1 MISMVF
7 YGTIIARFTTF
18 VGKKNGYKRLFFLL
32 FTLFTAG
39 TFAQDVKPP
48 LNYQN
53 LTFSEELAY
62 AKDGD
67 GNTWIK
73 GIIPDSLLHKPI
85 LFQNRSIHLTDY
97 DFYLHQ
103 EGRWLKLE
111 PNKDAYGQQI
121 KSRYPIYY
129 LVPLEKEYYLN
140 IKKHSPH
147 ELTLSLLEFGQF
159 GQYAS
164 LTVLYLSMY
173 YGLTWMSIIFNFIFY
188 LIFRD
193 ARFITYAALQLSI
206 FLIFLYEDGIFYY
219 FSNQTYILPHFS
231 LITISITSL
240 VASLF
245 TYYFLDL
252 KKHMPSFFKV
262 FGLTALLL
270 TLLLCLSLVSKRA
283 VYTNVM
289 QLIWFALPVLC
300 LYQAVKLF
308 SVSVYARFLLF
319 NFGLIVVVGAGYSLA
334 RLYGWGLSS
343 IFTIHT
349 LRFISAIE
357 IMAISFV
364 LIFKIRTLRE
374 ENESYKVE
382 LRHYLSLLSLNKEL
396 EYEKTKESHSF
407 SAAKEDVGQDK
418 DAHLIAEIKDQY
430 QLTEREVE
438 VLKLIWSGDSNQ
450 EMADKLFLSVHTI
463 KYHVSNLYTKLDV
476 NSRNQVR
483 SLKSY
488 ETYNPTNKSID

>member
-1 MISMVF
+1 M
-7 YGTIIARFTTF
+7 TF
-18 VGKKNGYKRLFFLL
+18 K
-32 FTLFTAG
+32 
-39 TFAQDVKPP
+39 
-48 LNYQN
+48 
-53 LTFSEELAY
+53 EELAY
-62 AKDGD
+62 AKDVA

-97 DFYLHQ
+97 DFYQ
-103 EGRWLKLE
+103 YREGRWLKLE

-129 LVPLEKEYYLN
+129 FVPLENEYYLN
-140 IKKHSPH
+140 IKKNNPN
-147 ELTLSLLEFGQF
+147 ELNLFLSEFGQF

-206 FLIFLYEDGIFYY
+206 FLTFLYEDGIFYY
-219 FSNQTYILPHFS
+219 FSNQTYIWPYFP
-231 LITISITSL
+231 LINISITCL
-240 VASLF
+240 LASLF

-252 KKHMPSFFKV
+252 KKQMPSFFKA
-262 FGLTALLL
+262 FGITAVLL
-270 TLLLCLSLVSKRA
+270 TLLLFLCVISKHT
-283 VYTNVM
+283 VYSTSI
-289 QLIWFALPVLC
+289 QIIWFALPVLC
-300 LYQAVKLF
+300 LYQAIKLF
-308 SVSVYARFLLF
+308 STNVYARFLLF
-319 NFGLIVVVGAGYSLA
+319 NFGLLVIVGAGYSLA

-343 IFTIHT
+343 VFSIHT

-374 ENESYKVE
+374 ENESYKAE

-396 EYEKTKESHSF
+396 EYEKAKVSNSF
-407 SAAKEDVGQDK
+407 TSSKEDFSQDK
-418 DAHLIAEIKDQY
+418 DEQLITEIRIQY

-438 VLKLIWSGDSNQ
+438 VLKLIWRGDSNQ

-483 SLKSY
+483 LLKAYESY
-488 ETYNPTNKSID
+488 DQTNKNKGTSVL